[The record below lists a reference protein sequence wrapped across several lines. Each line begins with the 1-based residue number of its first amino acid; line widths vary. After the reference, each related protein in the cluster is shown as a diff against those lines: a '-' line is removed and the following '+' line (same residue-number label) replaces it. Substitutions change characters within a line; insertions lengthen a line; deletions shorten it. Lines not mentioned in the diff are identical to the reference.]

1 MANWILTNKH
11 LISNELNPKFP
22 SVVIVDT
29 SISKW
34 LLDVMNSASES
45 DKKLSLAKEEIKEL
59 KLKILQL
66 NQKIQ
71 RRDVCLKEAGID
83 SIKGRRKGDKKSSH
97 GRKLKFSEKTCP
109 GAGSRGPHPF
119 TPTSGRQSMCP
130 DCKRILKEIK
140 NRIGTVDGIT
150 IRTSWRGG
158 PNNHVNVSPEPKV
171 NSNELLSGSKA
182 VIQQNTAL
190 AKEDTQKKLIV
201 EEVLRMDDGPEKRA
215 LEAKFTLAEKMEAS
229 KLRYK
234 VEREKWR
241 EMRKRGYN
249 LNDALD
255 GVNHGQM

>member
-1 MANWILTNKH
+1 MANWILTNKN

-71 RRDVCLKEAGID
+71 RRDVYLKEAGID
-83 SIKGRRKGDKKSSH
+83 SIKGRRKGNNKISH

-119 TPTSGRQSMCP
+119 IPTSGRQSMCP
-130 DCKRILKEIK
+130 DCRQILKEIK
-140 NRIGTVDGIT
+140 NKIGTVDGIT
-150 IRTSWRGG
+150 IRTSWRGLS
-158 PNNHVNVSPEPKV
+158 NNHVNVSTEPKV
-171 NSNELLSGSKA
+171 NSNDILSGSKA
-182 VIQQNTAL
+182 VIPQNTEQE
-190 AKEDTQKKLIV
+190 KEDTKKKLTV

-234 VEREKWR
+234 VEREKWKA
-241 EMRKRGYN
+241 MRNRGFR
-249 LNDALD
+249 LDDALS
-255 GVNHGQM
+255 GGKNGQM